1 MSFSRRQGE
10 LSIEGCAVSEL
21 AERFGT
27 PLYLYSRAAIE
38 QAWRAYDSAFADR
51 DHLIC
56 YAVKANASLAILQLL
71 AELGS
76 GFDIVSGGELERV
89 LKAGGRPQQIVF
101 SGVGK
106 SRAEIT
112 RALEVGI
119 LAFNVE
125 SEAELERISQVA
137 HGLNK
142 TAAISLRI
150 NPDVD
155 ARTHPYISTGLKDNK
170 FGIDIHRAEAVYAR
184 ATQLPGLRITGLDFH
199 IGSQLT
205 EIEPLVDALSRSLA
219 LVDRLAE
226 QGITLE
232 HLDIG
237 GGLGIPYQNETP
249 PTPAA
254 LASAIEPLLADR
266 PQRLLM
272 EPGRAIVG
280 TAGLLI
286 TKVEYIKTGHRDFA
300 IVDAAMTDLLRP
312 ALYDAWQRIETVDA
326 GQGEPRFYDIVGPVC
341 ETADVLGRERH
352 LALAENSLLAIF
364 DAGAYGFAMASQ
376 YNARPRA
383 AEILV
388 DGNQAHLI
396 RHRESMESLWQGE
409 VLLESP

>member
-1 MSFSRRQGE
+1 MIFSRQRGA
-10 LSIEGCAVSEL
+10 LTIEGCAVSDL

-27 PLYLYSRAAIE
+27 PLYVYSRAAIE
-38 QAWRAYDSAFADR
+38 QAWRAYDAAFAER

-56 YAVKANASLAILQLL
+56 YAVKANANLAVLQLL

-89 LKAGGRPQQIVF
+89 LKAGGQPQRIVF

-106 SRAEIT
+106 SRAEIA

-125 SEAELERISQVA
+125 SEAELERISEVA
-137 HGLNK
+137 DALGK
-142 TAAISLRI
+142 TASISLRV

-170 FGIDIHRAEAVYAR
+170 FGIDIHRAEAVYVR
-184 ATQLPGLRITGLDFH
+184 AAQLPGLRITGLDFH

-226 QGITLE
+226 QGITLS

-237 GGLGIPYQNETP
+237 GGLGISYQDETP

-254 LASAIEPLLADR
+254 LAAAIEPLLTGR
-266 PQRLLM
+266 PQRL
-272 EPGRAIVG
+272 
-280 TAGLLI
+280 
-286 TKVEYIKTGHRDFA
+286 
-300 IVDAAMTDLLRP
+300 
-312 ALYDAWQRIETVDA
+312 
-326 GQGEPRFYDIVGPVC
+326 
-341 ETADVLGRERH
+341 
-352 LALAENSLLAIF
+352 
-364 DAGAYGFAMASQ
+364 
-376 YNARPRA
+376 
-383 AEILV
+383 
-388 DGNQAHLI
+388 
-396 RHRESMESLWQGE
+396 
-409 VLLESP
+409 